1 MEEDIDGILI
11 PFTLSIVVLNFRLT
25 NFPKFDKS
33 NAFASIPHNKLCVN
47 AEYCPG
53 ASSSNAGIGSDVDV
67 IINQFLPVVIHLH
80 IFPFYLMHIP
90 NVYHMY

>member
-67 IINQFLPVVIHLH
+67 IINQL
-80 IFPFYLMHIP
+80 Y
-90 NVYHMY
+90 

>member
-47 AEYCPG
+47 AE
-53 ASSSNAGIGSDVDV
+53 
-67 IINQFLPVVIHLH
+67 
-80 IFPFYLMHIP
+80 
-90 NVYHMY
+90 